1 MEQNNL
7 VEEINQLLKGSHMG
21 AYVFQDLKEKLKSK
35 ELRDVFDQILDNLHT
50 HERALTALVISE
62 HGDPQ
67 DSAGVKGTIADFMQS
82 VKNMALSNDKEI
94 LDEAVKA
101 MEMAIKAI
109 KDFDEKHFTLKE
121 DMEKTIRIM
130 MDDYSS
136 TYHMLHKF
144 SIEYR

>member
-1 MEQNNL
+1 MEENKL
-7 VEEINQLLKGSHMG
+7 VEELNQLLKGTHMG

-62 HGDPQ
+62 HGDAQ
-67 DSAGVKGTIADFMQS
+67 DSAGIKGSIADFMQTI
-82 VKNMALSNDKEI
+82 KDLTLMNDKEV
-94 LDEAVKA
+94 LEEAVKA

-109 KDFDEKHFTLKE
+109 KDFDDKHFTLKE

-130 MDDYSS
+130 RDDYSS
-136 TYHMLHKF
+136 SYHMLHKF

>member
-1 MEQNNL
+1 MDENQI
-7 VEEINQLLKGSHMG
+7 VEELNQLLKGAHMG
-21 AYVFQDLKEKLKSK
+21 AYVVNDLKEKLKSK

-62 HGDPQ
+62 HGEPQ
-67 DSAGVKGTIADFMQS
+67 DSAGVKGTMADIMQS
-82 VKNMALSNDKEI
+82 LKDLTLMNDSQV

-101 MEMAIKAI
+101 LEMAIKAI

-130 MDDYSS
+130 RDDYSS
-136 TYHMLHKF
+136 SYHMLHKF
-144 SIEYR
+144 AIEYR

>member
-1 MEQNNL
+1 MEENHV
-7 VEEINQLLKGSHMG
+7 VEELNQLLKGTHMG
-21 AYVFQDLKEKLKSK
+21 AYVFQDLREKLKSK
-35 ELRDVFDQILDNLHT
+35 ELRDVFDQILDNLRT

-62 HGDPQ
+62 HGEPQ
-67 DSAGVKGTIADFMQS
+67 DSAGIKGTIADFMQS
-82 VKNMALSNDKEI
+82 MKNMALSTDKEV

-130 MDDYSS
+130 RDDYCAD
-136 TYHMLHKF
+136 YHMLHKF